1 MSEIDE
7 ALALFG
13 GRAARLVSERE
24 NAVYEADLPGGRAAV
39 RLHRPG
45 YQTEAAIHSELDWM
59 RALTSAGVAVPEP
72 LAGPVVLS
80 TGRVA
85 TAVAWVAG
93 APLGEGGTPLGG
105 DLATQTARFRA
116 VGRAV
121 ADLHNASD
129 GLRLGAGFT
138 RHAWDAEGL
147 LGEAPL
153 WGRFWESP
161 ALNAEERALVDAAR
175 DRARGMLE
183 AFAARGGDYGLIH
196 ADVLRENV
204 LFHGDKAMLIDFDDA
219 GWGFRLYDLATF
231 MTQNE
236 DEPDAEALRDAAL
249 QGYRELRELAPAD
262 AARLPLF
269 VLLRRFASMGWIVP
283 RADAR
288 DPRVRGY
295 AAKAVAAARGFMAR
309 G

>member
-1 MSEIDE
+1 LSEIEE

-13 GRAARLVSERE
+13 GRAARLVTERE
-24 NAVYEADLPGGRAAV
+24 NAVFAADLPGGRAAV

-45 YQTEAAIHSELDWM
+45 YQTAEAIGSELDWM
-59 RALTSAGVAVPEP
+59 RALALAGVAVPAP

-85 TAVAWVAG
+85 TAVAWVEG
-93 APLGEGGTPLGG
+93 EPLGAGGEPLAG
-105 DLATQTARFRA
+105 DPGAQVARFRA

-121 ADLHNASD
+121 AEMHNASD
-129 GLRLGAGFT
+129 GLALGAGFT
-138 RHAWDAEGL
+138 RQAWDAEGL

-161 ALNAEERALVDAAR
+161 ALDAGERALVQAAR
-175 DRARGMLE
+175 ARARGLLDS
-183 AFAARGGDYGLIH
+183 FADRGGDYGLIH

-204 LFHGDKAMLIDFDDA
+204 LLRGDAVTLIDFDDA

-236 DEPDAEALRDAAL
+236 DEPSAGALRDAAL
-249 QGYRELRELAPAD
+249 AGYREARALSREDEGLLAM
-262 AARLPLF
+262 F
-269 VLLRRFASMGWIVP
+269 VMLRRFASMGWIVP
-283 RADAR
+283 RTAPD
-288 DPRVRGY
+288 DPRVRAY
-295 AAKAVAAARGFMAR
+295 AEKAVTAARGFMAR